1 MSYNGE
7 SIPSLADIL
16 SKSPSMQCDS
26 NDALDYSTSPKLPS
40 LADLINK
47 KPSSRPTVETK
58 GQSATLNT
66 ALQINSQRAPTF
78 ESLLSLSKVDKSE
91 SSYKI
96 SDTKIPSLSSLLSAK
111 LDLSNQ
117 TVPTRQ
123 QSASS
128 ELSLKDLIA
137 ADSENKLQCLS
148 HVKLI
153 NEQLTQSLNKPS
165 TQPVFSLGDLIKND
179 KKLLQSSAGNFIG
192 GVTYNDNKQLTTSLH
207 QLSLSQLANEHFSTS
222 AVKSIGIEKQND
234 CSSNVQK
241 HSTTFKSNKHLKR
254 KASLFSNILS
264 TQLNVSKPYNRINQ
278 VVHVPE
284 RFPLNVIILQ
294 ELLQQHKRMK
304 SVFLFE
310 TQSPDDIVTFHQ
322 SQSYKRDGLT
332 KKHFK

>member
-1 MSYNGE
+1 MSYSGE

-26 NDALDYSTSPKLPS
+26 NDALAYSTSPKLPS

-47 KPSSRPTVETK
+47 KPSSTRH
-58 GQSATLNT
+58 SATLNRG
-66 ALQINSQRAPTF
+66 LQINKERGPTF
-78 ESLLSLSKVDKSE
+78 ESLLSFSKVDQSE
-91 SSYKI
+91 SSHKI
-96 SDTKIPSLSSLLSAK
+96 SDNKIPSLSSLLSAK
-111 LDLSNQ
+111 LDLSSQ
-117 TVPTRQ
+117 TGPTRQ
-123 QSASS
+123 HNASS

-137 ADSENKLQCLS
+137 ADNENKLQCLS

-153 NEQLTQSLNKPS
+153 NEQLMQSLNKPS

-179 KKLLQSSAGNFIG
+179 KKLLQSSEGNFIG
-192 GVTYNDNKQLTTSLH
+192 DVNYNANKHLTTSLH
-207 QLSLSQLANEHFSTS
+207 QLSLSQLANEHFSTTS
-222 AVKSIGIEKQND
+222 VKSIGIEKQTV
-234 CSSNVQK
+234 SSNVQK

-254 KASLFSNILS
+254 KSSLFSNILS

-332 KKHFK
+332 K